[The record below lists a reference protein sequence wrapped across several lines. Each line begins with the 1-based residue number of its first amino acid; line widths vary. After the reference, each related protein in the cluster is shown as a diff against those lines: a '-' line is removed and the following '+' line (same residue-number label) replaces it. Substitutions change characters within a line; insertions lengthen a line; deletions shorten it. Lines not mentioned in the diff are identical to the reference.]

1 MVFTIVILSV
11 AGVVLILLLLKSSIH
26 LHALRE
32 NGINNDDR
40 ATETFRNLVRRMREE
55 ILIHDDGE
63 RGSFYDDPEVV
74 GLIKSR
80 LQEGCRVR
88 CLFNQRNTS
97 LRLLELQGW
106 ENFEVQYTP
115 KWFLDE
121 ADLHYKIVDGGRL
134 VYLSRH
140 RSDGDREFELFD
152 CSRSPRRLR
161 PRMFAK
167 QSREFEDLMA
177 VAAME
182 QEESRSPAD
191 ALPKPL
197 LGGRQRTAVR

>member
-11 AGVVLILLLLKSSIH
+11 AGVVIILLMLKSSIY
-26 LHALRE
+26 LYALRE
-32 NGINNDDR
+32 GGINNDDR
-40 ATETFRNLVRRMREE
+40 ATETFRDLVQSMREE

-63 RGSFYDDPEVV
+63 QGSFYDDPEIV

-88 CLFNQRNTS
+88 CLFNHNNPS
-97 LRLLELQGW
+97 LRLLEIQGQK
-106 ENFEVQYTP
+106 NFEVQYTP

-121 ADLHYKIVDGGRL
+121 TNLHYKIVDGGRL

-140 RSDGDREFELFD
+140 RSDGHREFELFD
-152 CSRSPRRLR
+152 CSNSPRMLR
-161 PRMFAK
+161 PRMFTK
-167 QSREFEDLMA
+167 QSREFKDLMA

-182 QEESRSPAD
+182 QEDRRLPAD
-191 ALPKPL
+191 AVPKPK
-197 LGGRQRTAVR
+197 LGERQQTVIC